1 MVNRIYTEEFEQNA
15 VALYAAYGGDMS
27 AAARA
32 LDMPRRTLVDMV
44 ARNPQ
49 ADKVVEAKGNKTLEL
64 TWDNLM
70 KSQEMLRKKLGN
82 RSKAEISA
90 LDLHKISVGQYEL
103 QKRILNDLGNGKVVP
118 TTETEELAKRVSGE
132 TKGLFDGFQKAKDKA
147 DAEPTPVIEAEG
159 GPIKPDAAIESPMET
174 PAAANAADEPELKD
188 IPPQLTPGLK
198 GQTTESTQPTSD
210 SIGAGL
216 AALNSFTPT
225 PTAPEPE
232 EAAEGHPADSEGNDK
247 ADQIEV

>member
-1 MVNRIYTEEFEQNA
+1 MGNRTYTEEFEENA

-49 ADKVVEAKGNKTLEL
+49 MQKVVEAKGNKVLEL
-64 TWDNLM
+64 TWDNLK
-70 KSQEMLRKKLGN
+70 KSQEKLRQKLGN

-90 LDLHKISVGQYEL
+90 LELHKISVGQYEL

-132 TKGLFDGFQKAKDKA
+132 TKGLFDDFSKTKDQA
-147 DAEPTPVIEAEG
+147 DAAPTPVIEAEG
-159 GPIKPDAAIESPMET
+159 GPIKPDAPMET
-174 PAAANAADEPELKD
+174 PAAANAPDGPELKD
-188 IPPQLTPGLK
+188 IPQQLTPSLK
-198 GQTTESTQPTSD
+198 GQTTETAQPAPVA
-210 SIGAGL
+210 IGSGL
-216 AALNSFTPT
+216 DALTSFTPT
-225 PTAPEPE
+225 PTAPEPSNGS
-232 EAAEGHPADSEGNDK
+232 EGHPEKSDEPQEPEQADH
-247 ADQIEV
+247 IEV